1 MRALL
6 FSNEQP
12 NVPDRNH
19 RLIREGLQQR
29 NLALWELFS
38 VGSCNRDRSNGVAIK
53 QQRHC
58 HDASIGYRLGEN
70 QGTVGGILTNLMVYV
85 NRRLL
90 GQQRDKLYR
99 EALRMELAAAGE
111 DLKKLREIA
120 RVHIEK
126 AAAGDMQAIKELA
139 DRLDGRPAQIL
150 EHSGPETPV
159 IRFVREI
166 VHVTETRE
174 SLDKEIN
181 ADFTEVKAISSN
193 GHGD

>member
-1 MRALL
+1 LRR
-6 FSNEQP
+6 SRSQSP
-12 NVPDRNH
+12 
-19 RLIREGLQQR
+19 LIRERLQQR
-29 NLALWELFS
+29 NLALGELSS
-38 VGSCNRDRSNGVAIK
+38 VGSCKRDRSNGVAVK

-120 RVHIEK
+120 
-126 AAAGDMQAIKELA
+126 ATAC
-139 DRLDGRPAQIL
+139 GRPSYAICNGRRL
-150 EHSGPETPV
+150 NWPPAGYTSAGRRTARRV
-159 IRFVREI
+159 S
-166 VHVTETRE
+166 TRCNDNE
-174 SLDKEIN
+174 DLVVDYSKIKTN
-181 ADFTEVKAISSN
+181 GNGN
-193 GHGD
+193 GHG

>member
-1 MRALL
+1 MGVKSRA
-6 FSNEQP
+6 
-12 NVPDRNH
+12 
-19 RLIREGLQQR
+19 
-29 NLALWELFS
+29 WM
-38 VGSCNRDRSNGVAIK
+38 
-53 QQRHC
+53 
-58 HDASIGYRLGEN
+58 
-70 QGTVGGILTNLMVYV
+70 TNLMVYV

-139 DRLDGRPAQIL
+139 DRLDGKATQML
-150 EHSGPETPV
+150 EHSNGEERPLRKLTY
-159 IRFVREI
+159 EI

-174 SLDKEIN
+174 QIDNKDLVVDYSEIKTN
-181 ADFTEVKAISSN
+181 GNGN
-193 GHGD
+193 GHG